1 MRRLPITRMSSM
13 TWGVVSEPACGAASC
28 WAYAFGVAAG
38 HTTKKRSDTA
48 RVGAKVW
55 YVEPK
60 IRRGSCCF
68 WIRELLLP
76 ELTDEMGTPLLHKI
90 LSTLRK
96 GRLYVTEGSLPNF
109 RPSRRLTPPLTKIIQ
124 LYLRGEIRIVPRQLS
139 SWARMAYSFAERSHS
154 TAS

>member
-68 WIRELLLP
+68 WIRELLLL
-76 ELTDEMGTPLLHKI
+76 ELTDEWGQPLLTKN

-96 GRLYVTEGSLPNF
+96 TRLYVTEGSLPNF
-109 RPSRRLTPPLTKIIQ
+109 RPSRRPMRLAAKIIRRGP
-124 LYLRGEIRIVPRQLS
+124 LPHTAGDKRKALR
-139 SWARMAYSFAERSHS
+139 
-154 TAS
+154 